1 MNSRLAIV
9 VVLLISFARA
19 GAQEINADLEQA
31 TKDAVKKVAPCVVQ
45 IVTQGGT
52 DMVVTTPK
60 GPVFRKALGPTTGV
74 IVSDDGYIISS
85 AFNFINQP
93 TTILV
98 SVQGKEEPI
107 IAKRVATDRS
117 RMLTL
122 LKIDAKG
129 LPAPSAAPKKGIYEG
144 QWAIALGRTL
154 DTKRIGAPSVS
165 VGIISA
171 TNRIWGKA
179 IQTDAK
185 VSPLNYGGP
194 LIDILGNVQGIL
206 IPASPQ
212 GDGETAGFE
221 WYDSGIGFAIPMED
235 IYAMLPRLKQGKD
248 LQRGLLGVRMKSQDI
263 YSVVPEIGEV
273 MRDSAAAK
281 AGLQKGDIITEIDGK
296 PVVRMAQVQH
306 ILGPKYDGD
315 KVSLKYKRGD
325 KEETIKDLT
334 LVAALV
340 SQAHPF
346 LGILPMRDD
355 PKLGVEIRHVFPKT
369 PAEKAKLAPGDRI
382 VKYGLDK
389 TMVPFLGQQR
399 GTQQLLEWLNTQ
411 LPGSEI
417 KLEVIRKDAKDGKAE
432 TLTVVLD
439 QLPGSSPGEET
450 KVPEKL
456 PEAASKKKALEPLE
470 TSNKNLK
477 PAKVEAPAKAETGI
491 VKRATADGEHK
502 FQVYVHDDY
511 DPNIAHAMV
520 VWLHPPGKNKDDDL
534 EGIAAIWE
542 DYCAENKIILVMP
555 ISENEAGWLPG
566 ESDIVSEAIQDTMK
580 RYTIDPRRVV
590 THGLSVGGQMA
601 LHLGFSQR
609 ELVRGVAAVGA
620 VVTNI
625 KDSHPGQRLAF
636 YLAAG
641 SLDPLAKS
649 IADSRVKL
657 AEKKYSAVY
666 REMPN
671 RGREYL
677 EDAQVREL
685 VRWIDMLDKQ

>member
-1 MNSRLAIV
+1 MRHSIAVLIV
-9 VVLLISFARA
+9 LMGFTRA
-19 GAQEINADLEQA
+19 GAQEINADLERA
-31 TKDAVKKVAPCVVQ
+31 TKDAVKKAAPSVVQ

-52 DMVVTTPK
+52 DVVVTTPK

-74 IVSDDGYIISS
+74 IVSDDGYVVSS

-98 SVQGKEEPI
+98 SVQGHPEPFL
-107 IAKRVATDRS
+107 AKRVATDKS

-129 LPAPSAAPKKGIYEG
+129 LPKPAAAPKKGIVEG

-154 DTKRIGAPSVS
+154 DTKRIGTPSVS

-194 LIDILGNVQGIL
+194 LIDIVGNVQGIL
-206 IPASPQ
+206 IPASPR

-221 WYDSGIGFAIPMED
+221 WYDSGIGFAIPIED
-235 IYAMLPRLKQGKD
+235 VYAMLPRLKEGKD
-248 LQRGLLGVRMKSQDI
+248 LERGLLGVRMKSQDI
-263 YSVVPEIGEV
+263 YSVAPEIGLV
-273 MRDSAAAK
+273 MKDSAADK
-281 AGLQKGDIITEIDGK
+281 AGLKKGDIITEIDGK
-296 PVVRMAQVQH
+296 PVVRMAQIQH

-325 KEETIKDLT
+325 KEETVKDLT

-369 PAEKAKLAPGDRI
+369 PAEKAGLAPGDRI
-382 VKYGLDK
+382 VKYGIDK
-389 TMVPFLGQQR
+389 TMVPFIGQKR
-399 GTQQLLEWLNTQ
+399 GAQQLLEWLNTT
-411 LPGSEI
+411 LPGVEV
-417 KLEVIRKDAKDGKAE
+417 KLEVAKKGGKTE
-432 TLTVVLD
+432 TVTIVLD
-439 QLPGSSPGEET
+439 QLPGSAAGEEY
-450 KVPEKL
+450 KLPEKL
-456 PEAASKKKALEPLE
+456 PEAASVKKALEPLE
-470 TSNKNLK
+470 TSNKKLK
-477 PAKVEAPAKAETGI
+477 PAKVEMPPKAETGV

-502 FQVYVHDDY
+502 FHVYVHEDY
-511 DPNIAHAMV
+511 DPNIAHALV
-520 VWLHPPGKNKDDDL
+520 VWLHPPGKNKDEDL
-534 EGIAAIWE
+534 ETIAAIWE
-542 DYCAENKIILVMP
+542 DYCAANNIILVMP

-566 ESDIVSEAIQDTMK
+566 ESDVVTEAIQDTMK
-580 RYTIDPRRVV
+580 RYMIDPRRVV
-590 THGLSVGGQMA
+590 THGLGVGGQMA
-601 LHLGFSQR
+601 LHLGFGAR

-620 VVTNI
+620 VPTNI
-625 KDSHPGQRLAF
+625 KDNQPANRLAF
-636 YLAAG
+636 FLATGA
-641 SLDPLAKS
+641 LDPLAKS

-657 AEKKYSAVY
+657 ADKKYSAHY
-666 REMPN
+666 LEMPN

-677 EDAQVREL
+677 EDAQLREL

>member
-1 MNSRLAIV
+1 MKSRLALIV
-9 VVLLISFARA
+9 LVIASVRA
-19 GAQEINADLEQA
+19 GAQEINADLEKA
-31 TKDAVKKVAPCVVQ
+31 TKDAVKKVAPSVVQ

-74 IVSDDGYIISS
+74 IVSADGYIVSS

-98 SVQGKEEPI
+98 SAQGHAEPFL
-107 IAKRVATDRS
+107 AKRIATDKS

-122 LKIDAKG
+122 IKIEAKG
-129 LPAPSAAPKKGIYEG
+129 LPVPPAAPKKGIHEG

-154 DTKRIGAPSVS
+154 DTRRLGVPSVS

-185 VSPLNYGGP
+185 VSPINYGGP
-194 LIDILGNVQGIL
+194 LVDIQGNVQGIL
-206 IPASPQ
+206 IPASPR

-235 IYAMLPRLKQGKD
+235 VYAVLPRLKEGKD

-263 YSVVPEIGEV
+263 YSVAPEIGEV
-273 MRDSAAAK
+273 MKDSAADK
-281 AGLQKGDIITEIDGK
+281 AGLKKGDIITEIDGR
-296 PVVRMAQVQH
+296 PVVRMAQIQH

-325 KEETIKDLT
+325 KVEAINNLT

-369 PAEKAKLAPGDRI
+369 PADKAGLAPGDRI
-382 VKYGLDK
+382 VKYGIDK
-389 TMVPFLGQQR
+389 TMAAFLGQKR
-399 GTQQLLEWLNTQ
+399 GAQQLLDWLNTQ
-411 LPGSEI
+411 LPGKEI
-417 KLEVIRKDAKDGKAE
+417 KLEVARKGGKTE

-439 QLPGSSPGEET
+439 QLPGSVAGDEP
-450 KVPEKL
+450 KLPDKL
-456 PEAASKKKALEPLE
+456 PEAASVRKALAPLE
-470 TSNKNLK
+470 VAKNLK
-477 PAKVEAPAKAETGI
+477 PAKAEAAPKAETGI

-502 FQVYVHDDY
+502 FQVYVHEEY

-534 EGIAAIWE
+534 EEVAAIWE
-542 DYCAENKIILVMP
+542 DYCAAYKIILVMP
-555 ISENEAGWLPG
+555 ISQNDAGWLPG
-566 ESDIVSEAIQDTMK
+566 ESDIVIEAIQDTMK

-601 LHLGFSQR
+601 LHLGFGAR

-620 VVTNI
+620 VPTNI
-625 KDSHPGQRLAF
+625 KDNQPAQRLAF
-636 YLAAG
+636 FLVAG
-641 SLDPLAKS
+641 ELDPLAKS

-657 AEKKYSAVY
+657 AEKKYSAIY
-666 REMPN
+666 RQMPN

-677 EDAQVREL
+677 EDAQLREL

>member
-1 MNSRLAIV
+1 MKSRLAIV
-9 VVLLISFARA
+9 LLLIAFTRA
-19 GAQEINADLEQA
+19 GAQEVNADLEQA
-31 TKDAVKKVAPCVVQ
+31 TKEAVKKVAPCVVQ
-45 IVTQGGT
+45 IVTQGGA

-60 GPVFRKALGPTTGV
+60 GPVFRKAMGPTTGV

-98 SVQGKEEPI
+98 SVQGQAEPI
-107 IAKRVATDRS
+107 IAKRVATDKS

-129 LPAPSAAPKKGIYEG
+129 LPAPSAAPKKSIVEG

-154 DTKRIGAPSVS
+154 DTKRIGTPSVS

-185 VSPLNYGGP
+185 ISPLNYGGP
-194 LIDILGNVQGIL
+194 LVDIVGNVQGIL

-235 IYAMLPRLKQGKD
+235 VYATLPRLKEGKD

-263 YSVVPEIGEV
+263 YSVVPEVGEV
-273 MRDSAAAK
+273 LKDSAADK
-281 AGLQKGDIITEIDGK
+281 AGLKKGDIITEIDGK
-296 PVVRMAQVQH
+296 PVVRMAQIQH

-325 KEETIKDLT
+325 KVEAVNDLT
-334 LVAALV
+334 LVAALQ

-369 PAEKAKLAPGDRI
+369 PAEKAGLAAGDRI
-382 VKYGLDK
+382 VKYGIDK
-389 TMVPFLGQQR
+389 TMVPFLGQKR
-399 GTQQLLEWLNTQ
+399 GTQQLLEWLNTL
-411 LPGSEI
+411 LPGNEI
-417 KLEVIRKDAKDGKAE
+417 KLEVARKGGKTE
-432 TLTVVLD
+432 TLTIVLD
-439 QLPGSSPGEET
+439 QLPGSIAAEET

-456 PEAASKKKALEPLE
+456 PEAASIKKALEPLE

-477 PAKVEAPAKAETGI
+477 PAKIDVPAKAETGI

-502 FQVYVHDDY
+502 FQVYVHEDY
-511 DPNIAHAMV
+511 DPNIAHALL

-534 EGIAAIWE
+534 EGIAAVWE
-542 DYCAENKIILVMP
+542 DYCAANKIILVMP

-566 ESDIVSEAIQDTMK
+566 ESDVVTEAIQDTMK
-580 RYTIDPRRVV
+580 RYSIDPRRVV
-590 THGLSVGGQMA
+590 THGLGVGGQMA

-609 ELVRGVAAVGA
+609 ELVRGAAAVGA
-620 VVTNI
+620 VITNI
-625 KDSHPGQRLAF
+625 KDNQSANRLAF
-636 YLAAG
+636 FLAAG
-641 SLDPLAKS
+641 ELDPLAKS
-649 IADSRVKL
+649 IAESRLKL
-657 AEKKYSAVY
+657 AEKKYSATY